1 MNRDKN
7 EAVTEIF
14 LVASTAVLLIHFYGM
29 CYPAFANWGLRSHLS
44 NAVMERIFRTRL
56 YNIVL
61 WGKEMAL
68 VGIVPVLMTGKR
80 DRISGYKGPLIT
92 LAVGGL
98 LYFGS
103 GLLSPQNDEAGTVA
117 LLYILSTS
125 VGYLLIMAGA
135 VRLVRALRNPFRDK
149 PTGGFL
155 QEEKPIVT
163 KYSLNFR
170 GQYVFNGRRR
180 KSYISIVNPR
190 RGVLVL
196 GSTGSGKSWF
206 FIEPAIAQL
215 IRKGVSLFIF
225 DFKFPVLT
233 NHAYSHFLQHQDK
246 YPPATR
252 FYCINF
258 TDLSRSHRC
267 NLIDPGTLV
276 YFSDAMGISRTLL
289 LSMNK
294 TWIVRQG
301 DFFIESPVNFLAALI
316 WFLRKYKDGIY
327 CTLPHVI
334 ELSNTPYD
342 QLFTILNAEPSVR
355 GVVSRFIQSY
365 LNNSMEMVDGQ
376 IASTSMPLARLIS
389 ADFYYVLSGND
400 CSLEI
405 NNPAAPAIL
414 CLGGD
419 PPRQEALAPV
429 MSLYIDRLNKRIN
442 APGRHA
448 CAMVLDEF
456 ATVRATSV
464 LTTVTTGRSNDII
477 PIICVQDINQLRTN
491 YTREEA
497 DQFMNITGNLV
508 CGQATGDT
516 ARWVSERFHQV
527 VQYKTTV
534 SVNSSDTSVS
544 KSEQS
549 ADAVSTAT
557 LASLSS
563 GEFVGIVADDP
574 TTPVKLKGFH
584 SRFVKDTADTA
595 VPAAE
600 LPVVRAVDQA
610 LLQANFDRI
619 IREVS
624 DLVAEETKRIMNDP
638 ALRQWVVKRR

>member
-1 MNRDKN
+1 MNTDKN
-7 EAVTEIF
+7 QTGAGIF
-14 LVASTAVLLIHFYGM
+14 LIASIAVLLIHFYGV
-29 CYPAFANWGLRSHLS
+29 CYPAFAHWGLRSHLS
-44 NAVMERIFRTRL
+44 DKILERIFRTRL
-56 YNIVL
+56 YNIIA
-61 WGKEMAL
+61 WGKGMAL
-68 VGIVPVLMTGKR
+68 AGVIPVLMTGRK
-80 DRISGYKGPLIT
+80 DGTAGYKGSLISIG
-92 LAVGGL
+92 VGGL
-98 LYFGS
+98 LYFGT
-103 GLLSPQNDEAGTVA
+103 GLLSPQNDDAGSVA
-117 LLYILSTS
+117 LMYMIMTGT
-125 VGYLLIMAGA
+125 GYLLIMGGGM
-135 VRLVRALRNPFRDK
+135 RLVRALGDPFAGH

-155 QEEKPIVT
+155 QAGKPIVT
-163 KYSLNFR
+163 RYSLHFR
-170 GQYVFNGRRR
+170 GQYVYKGRRR
-180 KSYISIVNPR
+180 KSHISIVNPR
-190 RGVLVL
+190 RGVLLL
-196 GSTGSGKSWF
+196 GTSGSGKSWF
-206 FIEPAIAQL
+206 FVEPAIAQL
-215 IRKGVSLFIF
+215 IRKGTALFIF
-225 DFKFPVLT
+225 DYKYPVLT
-233 NHAYSHFLQHQDK
+233 NHAYSHFLQHKDK
-246 YPPATR
+246 YPSSTR

-276 YFSDAMGISRTLL
+276 YLSDAMGISRTLL
-289 LSMNK
+289 LSMNR
-294 TWIVRQG
+294 TWISRQG

-400 CSLEI
+400 LSLEI
-405 NNPAAPAIL
+405 NNPSAPAIL

-419 PPRQEALAPV
+419 PPKQEALAPV
-429 MSLYIDRLNKRIN
+429 LSLYIDRLNKRIN
-442 APGRHA
+442 APGRYP
-448 CAMVLDEF
+448 CAQVLDEF

-477 PIICVQDINQLRTN
+477 PIICVQDINQLRTT

-516 ARWVSERFHQV
+516 AGWVSERFHQV
-527 VQYKTTV
+527 VQYRTTV

-549 ADAVSTAT
+549 VDAVSTAT

-574 TTPVKLKGFH
+574 ATPVKLKGFH
-584 SRFVKDTADTA
+584 ARFIKQADDTA
-595 VPAAE
+595 PAAE
-600 LPVVRAVDQA
+600 LPVVREVDAA

-619 IREVS
+619 VREVV
-624 DLVAEETKRIMNDP
+624 DLVADETRRIMGDP
-638 ALRQWVVKRR
+638 SLRQWVVKKR

>member
-1 MNRDKN
+1 MNTDKN
-7 EAVTEIF
+7 QTGAGIF
-14 LVASTAVLLIHFYGM
+14 LIASIAVLLIHFYGV
-29 CYPAFANWGLRSHLS
+29 CYPAFAHWGLRSHLS
-44 NAVMERIFRTRL
+44 DKILERIFRTRL
-56 YNIVL
+56 YNIIA
-61 WGKEMAL
+61 WGKGMAL
-68 VGIVPVLMTGKR
+68 AGVIPVLMTGRK
-80 DRISGYKGPLIT
+80 DGTAGYKGSLISIGIG
-92 LAVGGL
+92 VL
-98 LYFGS
+98 LYFGT
-103 GLLSPQNDEAGTVA
+103 GLLSPQNDDAGSVA
-117 LLYILSTS
+117 LMYMIMTGT
-125 VGYLLIMAGA
+125 GYLLIMGGGM
-135 VRLVRALRNPFRDK
+135 RLVRALGDPFAGH

-155 QEEKPIVT
+155 QAGKPIVT
-163 KYSLNFR
+163 RYSLHFR
-170 GQYVFNGRRR
+170 GQYVYKGRRR
-180 KSYISIVNPR
+180 KSHISIVNPR
-190 RGVLVL
+190 RGVLLL
-196 GSTGSGKSWF
+196 GTSGSGKSWF
-206 FIEPAIAQL
+206 FVEPAIAQL
-215 IRKGVSLFIF
+215 IRKGTALFIF
-225 DFKFPVLT
+225 DYKYPVLT
-233 NHAYSHFLQHQDK
+233 NHAYSHFLQHKDK
-246 YPPATR
+246 YPSSTR

-276 YFSDAMGISRTLL
+276 YLSDAMGISRTLL
-289 LSMNK
+289 LSMNR
-294 TWIVRQG
+294 TWISRQG

-400 CSLEI
+400 LSLEI
-405 NNPAAPAIL
+405 NNPSAPAIL

-419 PPRQEALAPV
+419 PPKQEALAPV
-429 MSLYIDRLNKRIN
+429 LSLYIDRLNKRIN
-442 APGRHA
+442 APGRYP
-448 CAMVLDEF
+448 CAQVLDEF

-477 PIICVQDINQLRTN
+477 PIICVQDINQLRTT

-516 ARWVSERFHQV
+516 AGWVSERFHQV
-527 VQYKTTV
+527 VQYRTTV

-549 ADAVSTAT
+549 VDAVSTAT

-574 TTPVKLKGFH
+574 ATPVKLKGFH
-584 SRFVKDTADTA
+584 ARFIKQADDTA
-595 VPAAE
+595 PAAE
-600 LPVVRAVDQA
+600 LPVVREVDA
-610 LLQANFDRI
+610 GLLQANFDRI
-619 IREVS
+619 VREVV
-624 DLVAEETKRIMNDP
+624 DLVADETRRIMGDP
-638 ALRQWVVKRR
+638 SLRQWVVKKR

>member
-1 MNRDKN
+1 MNTDKN
-7 EAVTEIF
+7 QTGAGIF
-14 LVASTAVLLIHFYGM
+14 LIASIAVLLIHFYGV
-29 CYPAFANWGLRSHLS
+29 CCPAFAHWGLRSHLS
-44 NAVMERIFRTRL
+44 DKILERIFRTRL
-56 YNIVL
+56 YNIIA
-61 WGKEMAL
+61 WGKGMAL
-68 VGIVPVLMTGKR
+68 AGVIPVLMTGRK
-80 DRISGYKGPLIT
+80 DGTAGYKGSLISIGIG
-92 LAVGGL
+92 VL
-98 LYFGS
+98 LYFGT
-103 GLLSPQNDEAGTVA
+103 GLLSPQNDDAGSVA
-117 LLYILSTS
+117 LMYMIMTGT
-125 VGYLLIMAGA
+125 GYLLIMGGGM
-135 VRLVRALRNPFRDK
+135 RLVRALGDPFAGH

-155 QEEKPIVT
+155 QAGKPIVT
-163 KYSLNFR
+163 RYSLHFR
-170 GQYVFNGRRR
+170 GQYVYKGRRR
-180 KSYISIVNPR
+180 KSHISIVNPR
-190 RGVLVL
+190 RGVLLL
-196 GSTGSGKSWF
+196 GTSGSGKSWF
-206 FIEPAIAQL
+206 FVEPAIAQL
-215 IRKGVSLFIF
+215 IRKGTALFIF
-225 DFKFPVLT
+225 DYKYPVLT
-233 NHAYSHFLQHQDK
+233 NHAYSHFLQHKDK
-246 YPPATR
+246 YPSSTR

-276 YFSDAMGISRTLL
+276 YLSDAMGISRTLL
-289 LSMNK
+289 LSMNR
-294 TWIVRQG
+294 TWISRQG

-400 CSLEI
+400 LSLEI
-405 NNPAAPAIL
+405 NNPSAPAIL

-419 PPRQEALAPV
+419 PPKQEALAPV
-429 MSLYIDRLNKRIN
+429 LSLYIDRLNKRIN
-442 APGRHA
+442 APGRYP
-448 CAMVLDEF
+448 CAQVLDEF

-477 PIICVQDINQLRTN
+477 PIICVQDINQLRTT

-516 ARWVSERFHQV
+516 AGWVSERFHQV
-527 VQYKTTV
+527 VQYRTTV

-549 ADAVSTAT
+549 VDAVSTAT

-574 TTPVKLKGFH
+574 ATPVKLKGFH
-584 SRFVKDTADTA
+584 ARFIKQADDT

-600 LPVVRAVDQA
+600 LPVVREVDAA

-619 IREVS
+619 VREVV
-624 DLVAEETKRIMNDP
+624 DLVADETRRIMGDP
-638 ALRQWVVKRR
+638 SLRQWVVKKR

>member
-1 MNRDKN
+1 MNTDKN
-7 EAVTEIF
+7 QTGAGIF
-14 LVASTAVLLIHFYGM
+14 LIASIAVLLIHFYGV
-29 CYPAFANWGLRSHLS
+29 CYPAFAHWGLRSHLS
-44 NAVMERIFRTRL
+44 DKILERIFRTRL
-56 YNIVL
+56 YNIIA
-61 WGKEMAL
+61 WGKGMAL
-68 VGIVPVLMTGKR
+68 AGVIPVLMTGRK
-80 DRISGYKGPLIT
+80 DGTAGYKGSLISIGIG
-92 LAVGGL
+92 VL
-98 LYFGS
+98 LYFGT
-103 GLLSPQNDEAGTVA
+103 GLLSPQNDDAGSVA
-117 LLYILSTS
+117 LMYMIMTGT
-125 VGYLLIMAGA
+125 GYLLIMGGGM
-135 VRLVRALRNPFRDK
+135 RLVRALGDPFAGH

-155 QEEKPIVT
+155 QAGKPIVT
-163 KYSLNFR
+163 RYSLHFR
-170 GQYVFNGRRR
+170 GQYVYKGRRR
-180 KSYISIVNPR
+180 KSHISIVNPR
-190 RGVLVL
+190 RGVLLL
-196 GSTGSGKSWF
+196 GTSGSGKSWF
-206 FIEPAIAQL
+206 FVEPAIAQL
-215 IRKGVSLFIF
+215 IRKGTALFIF
-225 DFKFPVLT
+225 DYKYPVLT
-233 NHAYSHFLQHQDK
+233 NHAYSHFLQHKDK
-246 YPPATR
+246 YPSSTR

-276 YFSDAMGISRTLL
+276 YLSDAMGISRTLL
-289 LSMNK
+289 LSMNR
-294 TWIVRQG
+294 TWISRQG

-400 CSLEI
+400 LSLEI
-405 NNPAAPAIL
+405 NNPSAPAIL

-419 PPRQEALAPV
+419 PPKQEALAPV
-429 MSLYIDRLNKRIN
+429 LSLYIDRLNKRIN
-442 APGRHA
+442 APGRYP
-448 CAMVLDEF
+448 CAQVLDEF

-477 PIICVQDINQLRTN
+477 PIICVQDINQLRTT

-516 ARWVSERFHQV
+516 AGWVSERFHQV
-527 VQYKTTV
+527 VQYRTTV

-549 ADAVSTAT
+549 VDAVSTAT

-574 TTPVKLKGFH
+574 ATPVKLKGFH
-584 SRFVKDTADTA
+584 ARFIKQADDT

-600 LPVVRAVDQA
+600 LPVVREVDAA

-619 IREVS
+619 VREVV
-624 DLVAEETKRIMNDP
+624 DLVADETRRIMGDP
-638 ALRQWVVKRR
+638 SLRQWVVKKR

>member
-1 MNRDKN
+1 MNTDKN
-7 EAVTEIF
+7 QTGAGIF
-14 LVASTAVLLIHFYGM
+14 LIASIAVLLIHFYGV
-29 CYPAFANWGLRSHLS
+29 CYPAFAHWGLRSHLS
-44 NAVMERIFRTRL
+44 DKILERIFRTRL
-56 YNIVL
+56 YNIIA
-61 WGKEMAL
+61 WGKGMAL
-68 VGIVPVLMTGKR
+68 AGVIPVLMTGRK
-80 DRISGYKGPLIT
+80 DGTAGYKGSLISIG
-92 LAVGGL
+92 VGGL
-98 LYFGS
+98 LYFGT
-103 GLLSPQNDEAGTVA
+103 GLLSPQNDDAGPVA
-117 LLYILSTS
+117 LLYMLMTGA
-125 VGYLLIMAGA
+125 GYLLIMGGG
-135 VRLVRALRNPFRDK
+135 VRLVRALGDPFAGHS
-149 PTGGFL
+149 TGGFL
-155 QEEKPIVT
+155 QEGKPIVT
-163 KYSLNFR
+163 RYSVHFR
-170 GQYVFNGRRR
+170 GQYVYKGRRR
-180 KSYISIVNPR
+180 KSHISIVNPR

-196 GSTGSGKSWF
+196 GTSGSGKSWF
-206 FIEPAIAQL
+206 FVEPAIAQL
-215 IRKGVSLFIF
+215 IRKGTALFVF
-225 DFKFPVLT
+225 DYKYPVLT
-233 NHAYSHFLQHQDK
+233 NHAYSHFLQHKDK
-246 YPPATR
+246 YPSSTR

-276 YFSDAMGISRTLL
+276 YLSDAMGISRTLL
-289 LSMNK
+289 LSMNR
-294 TWIVRQG
+294 TWISRQG

-400 CSLEI
+400 LSLEI
-405 NNPAAPAIL
+405 NNPSAPAIL

-419 PPRQEALAPV
+419 PPKQEALAPV
-429 MSLYIDRLNKRIN
+429 LSLYIDRLNKRIN
-442 APGRHA
+442 APGRYP
-448 CAMVLDEF
+448 CAQVLDEF

-477 PIICVQDINQLRTN
+477 PIICVQDINQLRTT

-516 ARWVSERFHQV
+516 AGWVSERFHQV
-527 VQYKTTV
+527 VQYRTTV

-549 ADAVSTAT
+549 VDAVSTAT

-574 TTPVKLKGFH
+574 ATPVKLKGFH
-584 SRFVKDTADTA
+584 ARFIKQADDTA
-595 VPAAE
+595 PAAE
-600 LPVVRAVDQA
+600 LPVVREVDA
-610 LLQANFDRI
+610 GLLQANFDRI
-619 IREVS
+619 VREVV
-624 DLVAEETKRIMNDP
+624 DLVADETRRIMGDP
-638 ALRQWVVKRR
+638 SLRQWVVKKR

>member
-1 MNRDKN
+1 MNTDKN
-7 EAVTEIF
+7 QTGAGIF
-14 LVASTAVLLIHFYGM
+14 LIASIAVLLIHFYGV
-29 CYPAFANWGLRSHLS
+29 CYPAFAHWGLRSHLS
-44 NAVMERIFRTRL
+44 DKILERIFRTRL
-56 YNIVL
+56 YNIIA
-61 WGKEMAL
+61 WGKGMAL
-68 VGIVPVLMTGKR
+68 AGVIPVLMTGRK
-80 DRISGYKGPLIT
+80 DGTAGYKGSLISIGIG
-92 LAVGGL
+92 VL
-98 LYFGS
+98 LYFGT
-103 GLLSPQNDEAGTVA
+103 GLLSPQNDDAGSVA
-117 LLYILSTS
+117 LMYMIMTGT
-125 VGYLLIMAGA
+125 GYLLIMGGGM
-135 VRLVRALRNPFRDK
+135 RLVRALGDPFAGH

-155 QEEKPIVT
+155 QAGKPIVT
-163 KYSLNFR
+163 RYSLHFR
-170 GQYVFNGRRR
+170 GQYVYKGRRR
-180 KSYISIVNPR
+180 KSHISIVNPR

-196 GSTGSGKSWF
+196 GTSGSGKSWF
-206 FIEPAIAQL
+206 FVEPAIAQL
-215 IRKGVSLFIF
+215 IRKGTALFIF
-225 DFKFPVLT
+225 DYKYPVLT
-233 NHAYSHFLQHQDK
+233 NHAYSHFLQHKDK
-246 YPPATR
+246 YPSFTR

-276 YFSDAMGISRTLL
+276 YLSDAMGISRTLL
-289 LSMNK
+289 LSMNR
-294 TWIVRQG
+294 TWISRQG

-400 CSLEI
+400 LSLEI
-405 NNPAAPAIL
+405 NNPSAPAIL

-419 PPRQEALAPV
+419 PPKQEALAPV
-429 MSLYIDRLNKRIN
+429 LSLYIDRLNKRIN
-442 APGRHA
+442 APGRYP
-448 CAMVLDEF
+448 CAQVLDEF

-477 PIICVQDINQLRTN
+477 PIICVQDINQLRTT

-516 ARWVSERFHQV
+516 AGWVSERFHQV
-527 VQYKTTV
+527 VQYRTTV

-549 ADAVSTAT
+549 VDAVSTAT

-574 TTPVKLKGFH
+574 ATPVKLKGFH
-584 SRFVKDTADTA
+584 ARFIKQADDTA
-595 VPAAE
+595 PAAE
-600 LPVVRAVDQA
+600 LPVVREVDAA

-619 IREVS
+619 VREVV
-624 DLVAEETKRIMNDP
+624 DLVADETRRIMGDP
-638 ALRQWVVKRR
+638 SLRQWVVKKR

>member
-1 MNRDKN
+1 MNTDKN
-7 EAVTEIF
+7 QTGAGIF
-14 LVASTAVLLIHFYGM
+14 LIASIAVLLIHFYGV
-29 CYPAFANWGLRSHLS
+29 CYPAFAHWGLRSHLS
-44 NAVMERIFRTRL
+44 DKILERIFRTRL
-56 YNIVL
+56 YNIIA
-61 WGKEMAL
+61 WGKGMAL
-68 VGIVPVLMTGKR
+68 AGVIPVLMTGRK
-80 DRISGYKGPLIT
+80 DGTAGYKGSLISIG
-92 LAVGGL
+92 VGGL
-98 LYFGS
+98 LYFGT
-103 GLLSPQNDEAGTVA
+103 GLLSPQNDDAGPVA
-117 LLYILSTS
+117 LLYMLMTGA
-125 VGYLLIMAGA
+125 GYLLIMGGGM
-135 VRLVRALRNPFRDK
+135 RLVRALGDPFAGH

-155 QEEKPIVT
+155 QAGKPIVT
-163 KYSLNFR
+163 RYSLHFR
-170 GQYVFNGRRR
+170 GQYVYKGRRR
-180 KSYISIVNPR
+180 KSHISIVNPR

-196 GSTGSGKSWF
+196 GTSGSGKSWF
-206 FIEPAIAQL
+206 FVEPAIAQL
-215 IRKGVSLFIF
+215 IRKGTALFIF
-225 DFKFPVLT
+225 DYKYPVLT
-233 NHAYSHFLQHQDK
+233 NHAYSHFLQHKDK
-246 YPPATR
+246 YPSFTR

-276 YFSDAMGISRTLL
+276 YLSDAMGISRTLL
-289 LSMNK
+289 LSMNR
-294 TWIVRQG
+294 TWISRQG

-400 CSLEI
+400 LSLEI
-405 NNPAAPAIL
+405 NNPSAPAIL

-419 PPRQEALAPV
+419 PPKQEALAPV
-429 MSLYIDRLNKRIN
+429 LSLYIDRLNKRIN
-442 APGRHA
+442 APGRYP
-448 CAMVLDEF
+448 CAQVLDEF

-477 PIICVQDINQLRTN
+477 PIICVQDINQLRTT

-516 ARWVSERFHQV
+516 AGWVSERFHQV
-527 VQYKTTV
+527 VQYRTTV

-549 ADAVSTAT
+549 VDAVSTAT

-574 TTPVKLKGFH
+574 ATPVKLKGFH
-584 SRFVKDTADTA
+584 ARFIKQADDT

-600 LPVVRAVDQA
+600 LPVVREVDAA

-619 IREVS
+619 VREVV
-624 DLVAEETKRIMNDP
+624 DLVADETRRIMGDP
-638 ALRQWVVKRR
+638 SLRQWVVKKR

>member
-1 MNRDKN
+1 
-7 EAVTEIF
+7 
-14 LVASTAVLLIHFYGM
+14 
-29 CYPAFANWGLRSHLS
+29 
-44 NAVMERIFRTRL
+44 
-56 YNIVL
+56 
-61 WGKEMAL
+61 
-68 VGIVPVLMTGKR
+68 MTGRK
-80 DRISGYKGPLIT
+80 DGTAGYKGSLISIG
-92 LAVGGL
+92 VGGL
-98 LYFGS
+98 LYFGT
-103 GLLSPQNDEAGTVA
+103 GLLSPQNDDAGPVA
-117 LLYILSTS
+117 LLYMLMTGA
-125 VGYLLIMAGA
+125 GYLLIMGGG
-135 VRLVRALRNPFRDK
+135 VRLVRALGDPFAGHS
-149 PTGGFL
+149 TGGFL
-155 QEEKPIVT
+155 QEGKPIVT
-163 KYSLNFR
+163 RYSVHFR
-170 GQYVFNGRRR
+170 GQYVYKGRRR
-180 KSYISIVNPR
+180 KSHISIVNPR

-196 GSTGSGKSWF
+196 GTSGSGKSWF
-206 FIEPAIAQL
+206 FVEPAIAQL
-215 IRKGVSLFIF
+215 IRKGTALFIF
-225 DFKFPVLT
+225 DYKYPVLT
-233 NHAYSHFLQHQDK
+233 NHAYSHFLQHKDK
-246 YPPATR
+246 YPSSTR

-276 YFSDAMGISRTLL
+276 YLSDAMGISRTLL
-289 LSMNK
+289 LSMNR
-294 TWIVRQG
+294 TWISRQG

-400 CSLEI
+400 LSLEI
-405 NNPAAPAIL
+405 NNPSAPAIL

-419 PPRQEALAPV
+419 PPKQEALAPV
-429 MSLYIDRLNKRIN
+429 LSLYIDRLNKRIN
-442 APGRHA
+442 APGRYP
-448 CAMVLDEF
+448 CAQVLDEF

-477 PIICVQDINQLRTN
+477 PIICVQDINQLRTT

-516 ARWVSERFHQV
+516 AGWVSERFHQV
-527 VQYKTTV
+527 VQYRTTV

-549 ADAVSTAT
+549 VDAVSTAT

-574 TTPVKLKGFH
+574 ATPVKLKGFH
-584 SRFVKDTADTA
+584 ARFIKQADDTA
-595 VPAAE
+595 PAAE
-600 LPVVRAVDQA
+600 LPVVREVDAA

-619 IREVS
+619 VREVV
-624 DLVAEETKRIMNDP
+624 DLVADETRRIMGDP
-638 ALRQWVVKRR
+638 SLRQWVVKKR

>member
-1 MNRDKN
+1 MNTDKN
-7 EAVTEIF
+7 QTGAGIF
-14 LVASTAVLLIHFYGM
+14 LIASIAVLLIHFYGV
-29 CYPAFANWGLRSHLS
+29 CYPAFAHWGLRSHLS
-44 NAVMERIFRTRL
+44 DKILERIFRTRL
-56 YNIVL
+56 YNIIA
-61 WGKEMAL
+61 WGKGMAL
-68 VGIVPVLMTGKR
+68 AGVIPVLMTGRK
-80 DRISGYKGPLIT
+80 DGTAGYKGSLISIG
-92 LAVGGL
+92 VGGL
-98 LYFGS
+98 LYFGT
-103 GLLSPQNDEAGTVA
+103 GLLSPQNDDAGPVA
-117 LLYILSTS
+117 LLYMLMTGA
-125 VGYLLIMAGA
+125 GYLLIMGGG
-135 VRLVRALRNPFRDK
+135 VRLVRALGDPFAGHS
-149 PTGGFL
+149 TGGFL
-155 QEEKPIVT
+155 QEGKPIVT
-163 KYSLNFR
+163 RYSVHFR
-170 GQYVFNGRRR
+170 GQYVYKGRRR
-180 KSYISIVNPR
+180 KSHISIVNPR

-196 GSTGSGKSWF
+196 GTSGSGKSWF
-206 FIEPAIAQL
+206 FVEPAIAQL
-215 IRKGVSLFIF
+215 IRKGTALFIF
-225 DFKFPVLT
+225 DYKYPVLT
-233 NHAYSHFLQHQDK
+233 NHAYSHFLQHKDK
-246 YPPATR
+246 YPSFTR

-276 YFSDAMGISRTLL
+276 YLSDAMGISRTLL
-289 LSMNK
+289 LSMNR
-294 TWIVRQG
+294 TWISRQG

-400 CSLEI
+400 LSLEI
-405 NNPAAPAIL
+405 NNPSAPAIL

-419 PPRQEALAPV
+419 PPKQEALAPV
-429 MSLYIDRLNKRIN
+429 LSLYIDRLNKRIN
-442 APGRHA
+442 APGRYP
-448 CAMVLDEF
+448 CAQVLDEF

-477 PIICVQDINQLRTN
+477 PIICVQDINQLRTT

-516 ARWVSERFHQV
+516 AGWVSERFHQV
-527 VQYKTTV
+527 VQYRTTV

-549 ADAVSTAT
+549 VDAVSTAT

-574 TTPVKLKGFH
+574 ATPVKLKGFH
-584 SRFVKDTADTA
+584 ARFIKQADDT

-600 LPVVRAVDQA
+600 LPVVREVDA
-610 LLQANFDRI
+610 GLLQANFDRI
-619 IREVS
+619 VREVV
-624 DLVAEETKRIMNDP
+624 DLVADETRRIMGDP
-638 ALRQWVVKRR
+638 SLRQWVVKKR

>member
-1 MNRDKN
+1 MNTDKN
-7 EAVTEIF
+7 QTGAGIF
-14 LVASTAVLLIHFYGM
+14 LIASIAVLLIHFYGV
-29 CYPAFANWGLRSHLS
+29 CYPAFAHWGLRSHLS
-44 NAVMERIFRTRL
+44 DKILERIFRTRL
-56 YNIVL
+56 YNIIA
-61 WGKEMAL
+61 WGKGMAL
-68 VGIVPVLMTGKR
+68 AGVIPVLMTGRK
-80 DRISGYKGPLIT
+80 DGTAGYKGSLISIGIG
-92 LAVGGL
+92 VL
-98 LYFGS
+98 LYFGT
-103 GLLSPQNDEAGTVA
+103 GLLSPQNDDAGSVA
-117 LLYILSTS
+117 LMYMIMTGT
-125 VGYLLIMAGA
+125 GYLLIMGGGM
-135 VRLVRALRNPFRDK
+135 RLVRALGDPFAGH

-155 QEEKPIVT
+155 QAGKPIVT
-163 KYSLNFR
+163 RYSLHFR
-170 GQYVFNGRRR
+170 GQYVYKGRRR
-180 KSYISIVNPR
+180 KSHISIVNPR
-190 RGVLVL
+190 RGVLLL
-196 GSTGSGKSWF
+196 GTSGSGKSWF
-206 FIEPAIAQL
+206 FVEPAIAQL
-215 IRKGVSLFIF
+215 IRKGTALFIF
-225 DFKFPVLT
+225 DYKYPVLT
-233 NHAYSHFLQHQDK
+233 NHAYSHFLQHKDK
-246 YPPATR
+246 YPSSTR

-276 YFSDAMGISRTLL
+276 YLSDAMGISRTLL
-289 LSMNK
+289 LSMNR
-294 TWIVRQG
+294 TWISRQG

-400 CSLEI
+400 LSLEI
-405 NNPAAPAIL
+405 NNPSAPAIL

-419 PPRQEALAPV
+419 PPKQEALAPV
-429 MSLYIDRLNKRIN
+429 LSLYIDRLNKRIN
-442 APGRHA
+442 APGRYP
-448 CAMVLDEF
+448 CAQVLDEF

-477 PIICVQDINQLRTN
+477 PIICVQDINQLRTT

-516 ARWVSERFHQV
+516 AGWVSERFHQV
-527 VQYKTTV
+527 VQYRTTV

-549 ADAVSTAT
+549 VDAVSTAT

-574 TTPVKLKGFH
+574 ATPVKLKGFH
-584 SRFVKDTADTA
+584 ARFIKQADDT

-600 LPVVRAVDQA
+600 LPVVREVDA
-610 LLQANFDRI
+610 GLLQANFDRI
-619 IREVS
+619 VREVV
-624 DLVAEETKRIMNDP
+624 DLVADETRRIMGDP
-638 ALRQWVVKRR
+638 SLRQWVVKKR

>member
-1 MNRDKN
+1 MNTDKDQN
-7 EAVTEIF
+7 AAGIF
-14 LVASTAVLLIHFYGM
+14 LIAGIAVLLIHFYGV
-29 CYPAFANWGLRSHLS
+29 CYPAFAHWGLRSHLS
-44 NAVMERIFRTRL
+44 DKVLERIFRTSL
-56 YNIVL
+56 YNLVT

-68 VGIVPVLMTGKR
+68 AGIIPVLITGRK
-80 DRISGYKGPLIT
+80 DGVSGYKGSLISIG
-92 LAVGGL
+92 AGGL

-103 GLLSPQNDEAGTVA
+103 GLLSPQNDDAGTVA
-117 LLYILSTS
+117 ILYMLMTGT
-125 VGYLLIMAGA
+125 GYLLIMAGG
-135 VRLVRALRNPFRDK
+135 VRLVRALGDPFASHS
-149 PTGGFL
+149 TGGFL
-155 QEEKPIVT
+155 QEEKQVVT
-163 KYSLNFR
+163 SYSLNFR
-170 GQYVFNGRRR
+170 GQYVYKGRRR
-180 KSYISIVNPR
+180 RSHISIVNPR
-190 RGVLVL
+190 RGVLLL

-215 IRKGVSLFIF
+215 IRKGMALFIF
-225 DFKFPVLT
+225 DFKYPVLT
-233 NHAYSHFLQHQDK
+233 NHAYSHFLQHKDK
-246 YPPATR
+246 YPPSTR

-267 NLIDPGTLV
+267 NLIDPDTLV

-289 LSMNK
+289 LSMNR
-294 TWIVRQG
+294 TWISRQG

-316 WFLRKYKDGIY
+316 WFLRKYKNGIY

-376 IASTSMPLARLIS
+376 IASTSMPLSRLIS

-400 CSLEI
+400 FSLEI
-405 NNPAAPAIL
+405 NNMQAPAIL

-419 PPRQEALAPV
+419 PPKQEALAPV
-429 MSLYIDRLNKRIN
+429 LSLYIDRLNKRIN
-442 APGRHA
+442 APGRHP
-448 CAMVLDEF
+448 CAQVLDEF

-477 PIICVQDINQLRTN
+477 PIICVQDINQLRTT

-516 ARWVSERFHQV
+516 AGWVSERFHQV
-527 VQYKTTV
+527 VQYRTTV

-574 TTPVKLKGFH
+574 ATPIKLKGFH
-584 SRFVKDTADTA
+584 ARFIKQAEDTA
-595 VPAAE
+595 PAAE
-600 LPVVRAVDQA
+600 LPVVREVDA
-610 LLQANFDRI
+610 GVLQANFDRI
-619 IREVS
+619 VREVV

>member
-1 MNRDKN
+1 MNTDKN
-7 EAVTEIF
+7 QTGAGIF
-14 LVASTAVLLIHFYGM
+14 LIASIAVLLIHFYGV
-29 CYPAFANWGLRSHLS
+29 CYPAFAHWGLRSHLS
-44 NAVMERIFRTRL
+44 DKILERIFRTRL
-56 YNIVL
+56 YNIIA
-61 WGKEMAL
+61 WGKGMAL
-68 VGIVPVLMTGKR
+68 AGVIPVLMTGRK
-80 DRISGYKGPLIT
+80 DGTAGYKGSLISIG
-92 LAVGGL
+92 VGGL
-98 LYFGS
+98 LYFGT
-103 GLLSPQNDEAGTVA
+103 GLLSPQNDDAGPVA
-117 LLYILSTS
+117 LLYMLMTGA
-125 VGYLLIMAGA
+125 GYLLIMGGG
-135 VRLVRALRNPFRDK
+135 VRLVRALGDPFAGHS
-149 PTGGFL
+149 TGGFL
-155 QEEKPIVT
+155 QEGKPIVT
-163 KYSLNFR
+163 RYSVHFR
-170 GQYVFNGRRR
+170 GQYVYKGRRR
-180 KSYISIVNPR
+180 KSHISIVNPR

-196 GSTGSGKSWF
+196 GTSGSGKSWF
-206 FIEPAIAQL
+206 FVEPAIAQL
-215 IRKGVSLFIF
+215 IRKGTALFIF
-225 DFKFPVLT
+225 DYKYPVLT
-233 NHAYSHFLQHQDK
+233 NHAYSHFLQHKDK
-246 YPPATR
+246 YPSSTR

-276 YFSDAMGISRTLL
+276 YLSDAMGISRTLL
-289 LSMNK
+289 LSMNR
-294 TWIVRQG
+294 TWISRQG

-400 CSLEI
+400 LSLEI
-405 NNPAAPAIL
+405 NNPSAPAIL

-419 PPRQEALAPV
+419 PPKQEALAPV
-429 MSLYIDRLNKRIN
+429 LSLYIDRLNKRIN
-442 APGRHA
+442 APGRYP
-448 CAMVLDEF
+448 CAQVLDEF

-477 PIICVQDINQLRTN
+477 PIICVQDINQLRTT

-516 ARWVSERFHQV
+516 AGWVSERFHQV
-527 VQYKTTV
+527 VQYRTTV

-549 ADAVSTAT
+549 VDAVSTAT

-574 TTPVKLKGFH
+574 ATPVKLKGFH
-584 SRFVKDTADTA
+584 ARFIKQADDTA
-595 VPAAE
+595 PAAE
-600 LPVVRAVDQA
+600 LPVVREVDAA

-619 IREVS
+619 VREVV
-624 DLVAEETKRIMNDP
+624 DLVADETRRIMGDP
-638 ALRQWVVKRR
+638 SLRQWVVKKR

>member
-1 MNRDKN
+1 MNTDKN
-7 EAVTEIF
+7 QTGAGIF
-14 LVASTAVLLIHFYGM
+14 LIASIAVLLIHFYGV
-29 CYPAFANWGLRSHLS
+29 CYPAFAHWGLRSHLS
-44 NAVMERIFRTRL
+44 DKILERIFRTRL
-56 YNIVL
+56 YNIIA
-61 WGKEMAL
+61 WGKGMAL
-68 VGIVPVLMTGKR
+68 AGVIPVLMTGRK
-80 DRISGYKGPLIT
+80 DGTAGYKGSLISIG
-92 LAVGGL
+92 VGGL
-98 LYFGS
+98 LYFGT
-103 GLLSPQNDEAGTVA
+103 GLLSPQNDDAGPVA
-117 LLYILSTS
+117 LLYMLMTGA
-125 VGYLLIMAGA
+125 GYLLIMGGG
-135 VRLVRALRNPFRDK
+135 VRLVRALGDPFAGHS
-149 PTGGFL
+149 TGGFL
-155 QEEKPIVT
+155 QEGKPIVT
-163 KYSLNFR
+163 RYSVHFR
-170 GQYVFNGRRR
+170 GQYVYKGRRR
-180 KSYISIVNPR
+180 KSHISIVNPR

-196 GSTGSGKSWF
+196 GTSGSGKSWF
-206 FIEPAIAQL
+206 FVEPAIAQL
-215 IRKGVSLFIF
+215 IRKGTALFIF
-225 DFKFPVLT
+225 DYKYPVLT
-233 NHAYSHFLQHQDK
+233 NHAYSHFLQHKDK
-246 YPPATR
+246 YPSSTR

-276 YFSDAMGISRTLL
+276 YLSDAMGISRTLL
-289 LSMNK
+289 LSMNR
-294 TWIVRQG
+294 TWISRQG

-400 CSLEI
+400 LSLEI
-405 NNPAAPAIL
+405 NNPSAPAIL

-419 PPRQEALAPV
+419 PPKQEALAPV
-429 MSLYIDRLNKRIN
+429 LSLYIDRLNKRIN
-442 APGRHA
+442 APGRYP
-448 CAMVLDEF
+448 CAQVLDEF

-477 PIICVQDINQLRTN
+477 PIICVQDINQLRTT

-516 ARWVSERFHQV
+516 AGWVSERFHQV
-527 VQYKTTV
+527 VQYRTTV

-549 ADAVSTAT
+549 VDAVSTAT

-574 TTPVKLKGFH
+574 ATPVKLKGFH
-584 SRFVKDTADTA
+584 ARFIKQADDT

-600 LPVVRAVDQA
+600 LPVVREVDAA

-619 IREVS
+619 VREVV
-624 DLVAEETKRIMNDP
+624 DLVADETRRIMGDP
-638 ALRQWVVKRR
+638 SLRQWVVKKR

>member
-1 MNRDKN
+1 MNTDKN
-7 EAVTEIF
+7 QTGAGIF
-14 LVASTAVLLIHFYGM
+14 LIASIAVLLIHFYGV
-29 CYPAFANWGLRSHLS
+29 CYPAFAHWGLRSHLS
-44 NAVMERIFRTRL
+44 DKILERIFRTRL
-56 YNIVL
+56 YNIIA
-61 WGKEMAL
+61 WGKGMAL
-68 VGIVPVLMTGKR
+68 AGVIPVLMTGRK
-80 DRISGYKGPLIT
+80 DGTAGYKGSLISIG
-92 LAVGGL
+92 VGGL
-98 LYFGS
+98 LYFGT
-103 GLLSPQNDEAGTVA
+103 GLLSPQNDDAGSVA
-117 LLYILSTS
+117 LMYMIMTGT
-125 VGYLLIMAGA
+125 GYLLIMGGGM
-135 VRLVRALRNPFRDK
+135 RLVRALGDPFAGH

-155 QEEKPIVT
+155 QAGKPIVT
-163 KYSLNFR
+163 RYSLHFR
-170 GQYVFNGRRR
+170 GQYVYKGRRR
-180 KSYISIVNPR
+180 KSHISIVNPR

-196 GSTGSGKSWF
+196 GTSGSGKSWF
-206 FIEPAIAQL
+206 FVEPAIAQL
-215 IRKGVSLFIF
+215 IRKGTALFIF
-225 DFKFPVLT
+225 DYKYPVLT
-233 NHAYSHFLQHQDK
+233 NHAYSHFLQHKDK
-246 YPPATR
+246 YPSSTR

-276 YFSDAMGISRTLL
+276 YLSDAMGISRTLL
-289 LSMNK
+289 LSMNR
-294 TWIVRQG
+294 TWISRQG

-400 CSLEI
+400 LSLEI
-405 NNPAAPAIL
+405 NNPSAPAIL

-419 PPRQEALAPV
+419 PPKQEALAPV
-429 MSLYIDRLNKRIN
+429 LSLYIDRLNKRIN
-442 APGRHA
+442 APGRYP
-448 CAMVLDEF
+448 CAQVLDEF

-477 PIICVQDINQLRTN
+477 PIICVQDINQLRTT

-516 ARWVSERFHQV
+516 AGWVSERFHQV
-527 VQYKTTV
+527 VQYRTTV

-549 ADAVSTAT
+549 VDAVSTAT

-574 TTPVKLKGFH
+574 ATPVKLKGFH
-584 SRFVKDTADTA
+584 ARFIKQADDT

-600 LPVVRAVDQA
+600 LPVVREVDA
-610 LLQANFDRI
+610 GLLQANFDRI
-619 IREVS
+619 VREVV
-624 DLVAEETKRIMNDP
+624 DLVADETRRIMGDP
-638 ALRQWVVKRR
+638 SLRQWVVKKR

>member
-1 MNRDKN
+1 MNTDKN
-7 EAVTEIF
+7 QTGAGIF
-14 LVASTAVLLIHFYGM
+14 LIASIAVLLIHFYGV
-29 CYPAFANWGLRSHLS
+29 CYPAFAHWGLRSHLS
-44 NAVMERIFRTRL
+44 DKILERIFRTRL
-56 YNIVL
+56 YNIIA
-61 WGKEMAL
+61 WGKGMAL
-68 VGIVPVLMTGKR
+68 AGVIPVLMTGRK
-80 DRISGYKGPLIT
+80 DGTAGYKGSLISIG
-92 LAVGGL
+92 VGGL
-98 LYFGS
+98 LYFGT
-103 GLLSPQNDEAGTVA
+103 GLLSPQNDDAGPVA
-117 LLYILSTS
+117 LLYMLMTGA
-125 VGYLLIMAGA
+125 GYLLIMGGG
-135 VRLVRALRNPFRDK
+135 VRLVRALGDPFAGHS
-149 PTGGFL
+149 TGGFL
-155 QEEKPIVT
+155 QEGKPIVT
-163 KYSLNFR
+163 RYSVHFR
-170 GQYVFNGRRR
+170 GQYVYKGRRR
-180 KSYISIVNPR
+180 KSHISIVNPR

-196 GSTGSGKSWF
+196 GTSGSGKSWF
-206 FIEPAIAQL
+206 FVEPAIAQL
-215 IRKGVSLFIF
+215 IRKGTALFIF
-225 DFKFPVLT
+225 DYKYPVLT
-233 NHAYSHFLQHQDK
+233 NHAYSHFLQHKDK
-246 YPPATR
+246 YPSFTR

-276 YFSDAMGISRTLL
+276 YLSDAMGISRTLL
-289 LSMNK
+289 LSMNR
-294 TWIVRQG
+294 TWISRQG

-400 CSLEI
+400 LSLEI
-405 NNPAAPAIL
+405 NNPSAPAIL

-419 PPRQEALAPV
+419 PPKQEALAPV
-429 MSLYIDRLNKRIN
+429 LSLYIDRLNKRIN
-442 APGRHA
+442 APGRYP
-448 CAMVLDEF
+448 CAQVLDEF

-477 PIICVQDINQLRTN
+477 PIICVQDINQLRTT

-516 ARWVSERFHQV
+516 AGWVSERFHQV
-527 VQYKTTV
+527 VQYRTTV

-549 ADAVSTAT
+549 VDAVSTAT

-574 TTPVKLKGFH
+574 ATPVKLKGFH
-584 SRFVKDTADTA
+584 ARFIKQADDTA
-595 VPAAE
+595 PAAE
-600 LPVVRAVDQA
+600 LPVVREVDAA

-619 IREVS
+619 VREVV
-624 DLVAEETKRIMNDP
+624 DLVADETRRIMGDP
-638 ALRQWVVKRR
+638 SLRQWVVKKR

>member
-1 MNRDKN
+1 MNTDKN
-7 EAVTEIF
+7 QTGAGIF
-14 LVASTAVLLIHFYGM
+14 LIASIAVLLIHFYGV
-29 CYPAFANWGLRSHLS
+29 CYPAFAHWGLRSHLS
-44 NAVMERIFRTRL
+44 DKILERIFRTRL
-56 YNIVL
+56 YNIIA
-61 WGKEMAL
+61 WGKGMAL
-68 VGIVPVLMTGKR
+68 AGVIPVLMTGRK
-80 DRISGYKGPLIT
+80 DGTAGYKGSLISIG
-92 LAVGGL
+92 VGGL
-98 LYFGS
+98 LYFGT
-103 GLLSPQNDEAGTVA
+103 GLLSPQNDDAGPVA
-117 LLYILSTS
+117 LLYMLMTGA
-125 VGYLLIMAGA
+125 GYLLIMGGG
-135 VRLVRALRNPFRDK
+135 VRLVRALGDPFAGHS
-149 PTGGFL
+149 TGGFL
-155 QEEKPIVT
+155 QEGKPIVT
-163 KYSLNFR
+163 RYSVHFR
-170 GQYVFNGRRR
+170 GQYVYKGRRR
-180 KSYISIVNPR
+180 KSHISIVNPR

-196 GSTGSGKSWF
+196 GTSGSGKSWF
-206 FIEPAIAQL
+206 FVEPAIAQL
-215 IRKGVSLFIF
+215 IRKGTALFIF
-225 DFKFPVLT
+225 DYKYPVLT
-233 NHAYSHFLQHQDK
+233 NHAYSHFLQHKDK
-246 YPPATR
+246 YPSSTR

-276 YFSDAMGISRTLL
+276 YLSDAMGISRTLL
-289 LSMNK
+289 LSMNR
-294 TWIVRQG
+294 TWISRQG

-400 CSLEI
+400 LSLEI
-405 NNPAAPAIL
+405 NNPSAPAIL

-419 PPRQEALAPV
+419 PPKQEALAPV
-429 MSLYIDRLNKRIN
+429 LSLYIDRLNKRIN
-442 APGRHA
+442 APGRYP
-448 CAMVLDEF
+448 CAQVLDEF

-477 PIICVQDINQLRTN
+477 PIICVQDINQLRTT

-516 ARWVSERFHQV
+516 AGWVSERFHQV
-527 VQYKTTV
+527 VQYRTTV

-549 ADAVSTAT
+549 VDAVSTAT

-574 TTPVKLKGFH
+574 ATPVKLKGFH
-584 SRFVKDTADTA
+584 ARFIKQADDT

-600 LPVVRAVDQA
+600 LPVVREVDA
-610 LLQANFDRI
+610 GLLQANFDRI
-619 IREVS
+619 VREVV
-624 DLVAEETKRIMNDP
+624 DLVADETRRIMGDP
-638 ALRQWVVKRR
+638 SLRQWVVKKR

>member
-1 MNRDKN
+1 
-7 EAVTEIF
+7 
-14 LVASTAVLLIHFYGM
+14 L
-29 CYPAFANWGLRSHLS
+29 
-44 NAVMERIFRTRL
+44 ERIFRTRL
-56 YNIVL
+56 YNIIA
-61 WGKEMAL
+61 WGKGMAL
-68 VGIVPVLMTGKR
+68 AGVIPVLMTGRK
-80 DRISGYKGPLIT
+80 DGTAGYKGSLISIG
-92 LAVGGL
+92 VGGL
-98 LYFGS
+98 LYFGT
-103 GLLSPQNDEAGTVA
+103 GLLSPQNDDAGPVA
-117 LLYILSTS
+117 LLYMLMTGA
-125 VGYLLIMAGA
+125 GYLLIMGGG
-135 VRLVRALRNPFRDK
+135 VRLVRALGDPFAGHS
-149 PTGGFL
+149 TGGFL
-155 QEEKPIVT
+155 QEGKPIVT
-163 KYSLNFR
+163 RYSVHFR
-170 GQYVFNGRRR
+170 GQYVYKGRRR
-180 KSYISIVNPR
+180 KSHISIVNPR

-196 GSTGSGKSWF
+196 GTSGSGKSWF
-206 FIEPAIAQL
+206 FVEPAIAQL
-215 IRKGVSLFIF
+215 IRKGTALFIF
-225 DFKFPVLT
+225 DYKYPVLT
-233 NHAYSHFLQHQDK
+233 NHAYSHFLQHKDK
-246 YPPATR
+246 YPSSTR

-276 YFSDAMGISRTLL
+276 YLSDAMGISRTLL
-289 LSMNK
+289 LSMNR
-294 TWIVRQG
+294 TWISRQG

-400 CSLEI
+400 LSLEI
-405 NNPAAPAIL
+405 NNPSAPAIL

-419 PPRQEALAPV
+419 PPKQEALAPV
-429 MSLYIDRLNKRIN
+429 LSLYIDRLNKRIN
-442 APGRHA
+442 APGRYP
-448 CAMVLDEF
+448 CAQVLDEF

-477 PIICVQDINQLRTN
+477 PIICVQDINQLRTT

-516 ARWVSERFHQV
+516 AGWVSERFHQV
-527 VQYKTTV
+527 VQYRTTV

-549 ADAVSTAT
+549 VDAVSTAT

-574 TTPVKLKGFH
+574 ATPVKLKGFH
-584 SRFVKDTADTA
+584 ARFIKQADDT

-600 LPVVRAVDQA
+600 LPVVREVDA
-610 LLQANFDRI
+610 GLLQANFDRI
-619 IREVS
+619 VREVV
-624 DLVAEETKRIMNDP
+624 DLVADETRRIMGDP
-638 ALRQWVVKRR
+638 SLRQWVVKKR

>member
-1 MNRDKN
+1 MNTDKN
-7 EAVTEIF
+7 QNAAAIF
-14 LVASTAVLLIHFYGM
+14 LAASIVVLLIHFYGV
-29 CYPAFANWGLRSHLS
+29 CYPAFAHWGLRSHLS
-44 NAVMERIFRTRL
+44 DKVLERIFSTPL
-56 YNIVL
+56 YNLIV
-61 WGKEMAL
+61 WGKAMAL
-68 VGIVPVLMTGKR
+68 AGVVPVLMTGTKDGR
-80 DRISGYKGPLIT
+80 AGYKGSLISIG
-92 LAVGGL
+92 VGGL

-103 GLLSPQNDEAGTVA
+103 GLLSPQNDDAGTVA
-117 LLYILSTS
+117 ILYMLMTFT
-125 VGYLLIMAGA
+125 GYLVIMAGGMS
-135 VRLVRALRNPFRDK
+135 LVRAFGDPFAAHS
-149 PTGGFL
+149 TGGFL
-155 QEEKPIVT
+155 QEGKPIVT
-163 KYSLNFR
+163 RYSLHFR
-170 GQYVFNGRRR
+170 GQYVYNGRRR
-180 KSYISIVNPR
+180 KSHISIVNPR

-206 FIEPAIAQL
+206 FIEPMIAQL
-215 IRKGVSLFIF
+215 IRKGIALFIF
-225 DFKFPVLT
+225 DFKYPVLT
-233 NHAYSHFLQHQDK
+233 NHAYSHFLLHKDK
-246 YPPATR
+246 YPAATR

-289 LSMNK
+289 LSMNR
-294 TWIVRQG
+294 TWISRQG

-400 CSLEI
+400 LSLEI
-405 NNPAAPAIL
+405 NDPLAPAIL

-419 PPRQEALAPV
+419 PPKQEALAPV
-429 MSLYIDRLNKRIN
+429 LSLYIDRLNKRIN
-442 APGRHA
+442 APGKHP
-448 CAMVLDEF
+448 CAVVLDEF

-464 LTTVTTGRSNDII
+464 LTTVTTGRSNEII

-516 ARWVSERFHQV
+516 AGWVSERFHQV
-527 VQYKTTV
+527 VQYRTTV

-574 TTPVKLKGFH
+574 ATPVKLKGFH
-584 SRFVKDTADTA
+584 ARIIKQAGDTA
-595 VPAAE
+595 PAAE
-600 LPVVRAVDQA
+600 LPVVREVNKEV
-610 LLQANFDRI
+610 LQTNFDRI
-619 IREVS
+619 VREVVE
-624 DLVAEETKRIMNDP
+624 LVAEETKRIMGDP
-638 ALRQWVVKRR
+638 ALKQWVVRKR

>member
-1 MNRDKN
+1 MNTDKN
-7 EAVTEIF
+7 QTGAGIF
-14 LVASTAVLLIHFYGM
+14 LIASIAVLLIHFYGV
-29 CYPAFANWGLRSHLS
+29 CYPAFAHWGLRSHLS
-44 NAVMERIFRTRL
+44 DKILERIFRTRL
-56 YNIVL
+56 YNIIA
-61 WGKEMAL
+61 WGKGMAL
-68 VGIVPVLMTGKR
+68 AGVIPVLMTGRK
-80 DRISGYKGPLIT
+80 DGTAGYKGSLISIGIG
-92 LAVGGL
+92 VL
-98 LYFGS
+98 LYFGT
-103 GLLSPQNDEAGTVA
+103 GLLSPQNDDAGPVA
-117 LLYILSTS
+117 LLYMLMTGA
-125 VGYLLIMAGA
+125 GYLLIMGGG
-135 VRLVRALRNPFRDK
+135 VRLVRALGDPFAGHS
-149 PTGGFL
+149 TGGFL
-155 QEEKPIVT
+155 QEGKPIVT
-163 KYSLNFR
+163 RYSVHFR
-170 GQYVFNGRRR
+170 GQYVYKGRRR
-180 KSYISIVNPR
+180 KSHISIVNPR
-190 RGVLVL
+190 RGVLLL
-196 GSTGSGKSWF
+196 GTSGSGKSWF
-206 FIEPAIAQL
+206 FVEPAIAQL
-215 IRKGVSLFIF
+215 IRTGTALFVF
-225 DFKFPVLT
+225 DYKYPVLT
-233 NHAYSHFLQHQDK
+233 NHAYSHFLQHKDK
-246 YPPATR
+246 YPSSTR

-276 YFSDAMGISRTLL
+276 YLSDAMGISRTLL
-289 LSMNK
+289 LSMNR
-294 TWIVRQG
+294 TWISRQG

-400 CSLEI
+400 LSLEI
-405 NNPAAPAIL
+405 NNPSAPAIL

-419 PPRQEALAPV
+419 PPKQEALAPV
-429 MSLYIDRLNKRIN
+429 LSLYIDRLNKRIN
-442 APGRHA
+442 APGRYP
-448 CAMVLDEF
+448 CAQVLDEF

-477 PIICVQDINQLRTN
+477 PIICVQDINQLRTT

-516 ARWVSERFHQV
+516 AGWVSERFHQV
-527 VQYKTTV
+527 VQYRTTV

-549 ADAVSTAT
+549 VDAVSTAT

-574 TTPVKLKGFH
+574 ATPVKLKGFH
-584 SRFVKDTADTA
+584 ARFIKQADDT

-600 LPVVRAVDQA
+600 LPVVREVDA
-610 LLQANFDRI
+610 GLLQANFDRI
-619 IREVS
+619 VREVV
-624 DLVAEETKRIMNDP
+624 DLVADETRRIMGDP
-638 ALRQWVVKRR
+638 SLRQWVVKKR